1 MEGIE
6 GGVAVVTGG
15 SSGIGLATA
24 NLLLSHGARVVIVAR
39 GAERLALVSA
49 ELAADHNEDH
59 VATIALDVAAPGA
72 AAHILETTQE
82 RFGPV
87 TLLCNSAAIDGEA
100 KPATELST
108 AHFRTVLE
116 VNVLAT
122 FKLARAVARAAIERK
137 ASASIVNV
145 SSINGLLAEEHFTDY
160 NTSKGAVV
168 SLTQSLA
175 LDLAPHGIRVNAVC
189 PGYTL
194 TSMTADYLRDP
205 AVRAHIEAGIPMRR
219 IADPDEIAQVITFL
233 LSARASYVSGVALP
247 VDGARTAGFTG
258 AATQP

>member
-15 SSGIGLATA
+15 SSGIGFATA
-24 NLLLSHGARVVIVAR
+24 NRLLSHGARVVIVAR
-39 GAERLALVSA
+39 GAERLAVA
-49 ELAADHNEDH
+49 AAQLAADHGKEQI
-59 VATIALDVAAPGA
+59 ATIAVDVAASGA
-72 AAHILETTQE
+72 AAHVLETTQE
-82 RFGPV
+82 RFGRV

-100 KPATELST
+100 KRATELST

-122 FKLARAVARAAIERK
+122 FNLARAVARAAIERR
-137 ASASIVNV
+137 AGASIVNV

-160 NTSKGAVV
+160 NTSKGAVL

-189 PGYTL
+189 PGYTF
-194 TSMTADYLRDP
+194 TNMTATYLRDP
-205 AVRAHIEAGIPMRR
+205 AIRAHIEAGIPMRR